1 MLKVQADRASTNTTA
16 LATDKAALAAD
27 RTKLAAA
34 ANCLNTTLTQLKT
47 DAQPVLAADQLAL
60 KNGTTQLGVDRK
72 AVFGSVLPTSAV
84 SGLKGMRAR

>member
-16 LATDKAALAAD
+16 LATDKAV
-27 RTKLAAA
+27 LAAA
-34 ANCLNTTLTQLKT
+34 ANSLNTTLTQLKT

-72 AVFGSVLPTSAV
+72 AVFGSMLPTSAV

>member
-16 LATDKAALAAD
+16 LATDKAV
-27 RTKLAAA
+27 LAAA
-34 ANCLNTTLTQLKT
+34 ANSLNTTLTQLKT

-72 AVFGSVLPTSAV
+72 AGFGSVLPTSAV

>member
-16 LATDKAALAAD
+16 LATDKAVLAAS
-27 RTKLAAA
+27 
-34 ANCLNTTLTQLKT
+34 ANSLNTTLTQLKT

-72 AVFGSVLPTSAV
+72 AVFGSMLPTSAV